1 MQKID
6 KNGLA
11 IKKLQHW
18 IARTCNEFFGRKVRR
33 KKKKKK
39 KKKKRKKKENKKK
52 EKEILKQLKE
62 QMGKN

>member
-6 KNGLA
+6 ENGLA

-18 IARTCNEFFGRKVRR
+18 IARTCNEFFRRKVRR

-39 KKKKRKKKENKKK
+39 KKKKKEKRKKKKS
-52 EKEILKQLKE
+52 
-62 QMGKN
+62 

>member
-6 KNGLA
+6 ENGLA

-18 IARTCNEFFGRKVRR
+18 IARTSNEFFRRKVRR

-39 KKKKRKKKENKKK
+39 KEKKKKKKERKRNL
-52 EKEILKQLKE
+52 EATERAN
-62 QMGKN
+62 G